1 MSEISGYNDKLY
13 RDALTGVYN
22 RRYFEEKI
30 KTTRFSAGVAMIDLD
45 DFKIYN
51 DTIWPRSRRYGIRY
65 CCTDHKEEYP

>member
-1 MSEISGYNDKLY
+1 MHW
-13 RDALTGVYN
+13 TGVYN

-51 DTIWPRSRRYGIRY
+51 DTYGHEAGVYGIRY
-65 CCTDHKEEYP
+65 CCTDYKEEYP

>member
-1 MSEISGYNDKLY
+1 MISRLDREVLVDDDGKNQLLSEISGYNDKLY

-45 DFKIYN
+45 DFKN
-51 DTIWPRSRRYGIRY
+51 LQ
-65 CCTDHKEEYP
+65 